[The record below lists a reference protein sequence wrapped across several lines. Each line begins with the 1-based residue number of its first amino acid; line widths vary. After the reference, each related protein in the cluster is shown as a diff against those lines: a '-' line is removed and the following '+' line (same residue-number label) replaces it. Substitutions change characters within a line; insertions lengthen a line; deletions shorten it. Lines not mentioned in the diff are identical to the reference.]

1 MKRVVAGLLA
11 GVLAVSMLA
20 GCSKQLTPEEQA
32 ASEAAILAQQ
42 LQDEEDQ
49 TGLKRLISNNI
60 TEYEQPFYDF
70 VESLQEGDA
79 DKAATALGV
88 PNTFGSNLQNWVIVN
103 NYETFQKNELQHIC
117 FNSAKDGAA
126 AVLNVY
132 LKYPGE
138 VTKDTSPDYVMNV
151 DYVDGAWSLTPPTGV
166 VKDYAFTT
174 PTNKVSFEGTD
185 LSSYASKSAETD
197 VWTITLP
204 RALDFED
211 GSTYVVTND
220 MGDFNAHI
228 YDIKSDGKV
237 MHMCRCIYGNGN
249 WR

>member
-11 GVLAVSMLA
+11 GVLTVSLLA

-32 ASEAAILAQQ
+32 ASEAAVLAQQ

-49 TGLKRLISNNI
+49 TGLISNNI

-126 AVLNVY
+126 AVLNVR
-132 LKYPGE
+132 
-138 VTKDTSPDYVMNV
+138 
-151 DYVDGAWSLTPPTGV
+151 
-166 VKDYAFTT
+166 VKLQKIPLRT
-174 PTNKVSFEGTD
+174 
-185 LSSYASKSAETD
+185 
-197 VWTITLP
+197 
-204 RALDFED
+204 
-211 GSTYVVTND
+211 
-220 MGDFNAHI
+220 M
-228 YDIKSDGKV
+228 
-237 MHMCRCIYGNGN
+237 
-249 WR
+249 